1 MNTAARNP
9 FILPKTESRNPPA
22 RLVMPA
28 PRDSNGDNVYMKNP
42 PEAYVPYAPVNPPAN
57 PYGRPRPTGVAPDSS
72 MVATAIIGMALTIAL
87 GIPVGVFTGPNVL
100 KRAKKVEHFVNIGKR
115 PRTDLSNVTTSR
127 VCAWIGIVL
136 SVPLIILWSFVLVA
150 ILFVFAG

>member
-1 MNTAARNP
+1 MNTA
-9 FILPKTESRNPPA
+9 TV
-22 RLVMPA
+22 VMSKSEHP
-28 PRDSNGDNVYMKNP
+28 GDNVYMKNP
-42 PEAYVPYAPVNPPAN
+42 PEAYVPYAPVNPPASA
-57 PYGRPRPTGVAPDSS
+57 YGHTRPAGVAPDSS

-115 PRTDLSNVTTSR
+115 PRTDLSNVTTTR

-136 SVPLIILWSFVLVA
+136 SVPLIILWSFVLVG
-150 ILFVFAG
+150 ILFLLAG